1 MRKRLFRAV
10 GILLAIVMIGSVLT
24 SCGTKQPEASTSASA
39 PPPAS
44 GDSSASSAPASPAG
58 DGKVFV
64 VDAAYAAG
72 EPVTQSW
79 TGALEEIVRR
89 SDGRIKVNHYYA
101 GSLLTFPEIPVGMR
115 DGVAQWAYL
124 PTVNYVDIFPLSC
137 RIMQLPFM
145 GLQDPIEATEIYM
158 QLFDEFPQI
167 AEEMAQYN
175 MIPLSASP
183 LWGYH
188 LHLIDKNEVRLP
200 SDLSGRKLVP
210 YKTELQSMLD
220 KFNVSSSYIPPGQM
234 YESLERSVIDGYI
247 NCWAFANWFGL
258 HGFLNQHVTAGDNG
272 FFQEFF
278 IYVVAKDFFE
288 SMPED
293 LQKIW
298 YDVHRYEK
306 IEAFGN
312 EYGYEFMWDE
322 TRSFIDWQINYAKE
336 NNHLFVELT
345 PEEIEVW
352 KDEMAYTHQLTLDE
366 INEQRG
372 DQVATAVYNRAREL
386 IMEKYG
392 S

>member
-1 MRKRLFRAV
+1 MKKRILRSIGIILVIAALFSM
-10 GILLAIVMIGSVLT
+10 LA
-24 SCGTKQPEASTSASA
+24 SCGSGTTTSPSASSTPAASGSPSASA
-39 PPPAS
+39 PP
-44 GDSSASSAPASPAG
+44 ASPAG
-58 DGKVFV
+58 GGQVFV

-79 TGALEEIVRR
+79 TGALKEIERR
-89 SDGRIKVNHYYA
+89 SEGRIQVNHYYA
-101 GSLLTFPEIPVGMR
+101 GSLLTFPEIPRGML

-158 QLFDEFPQI
+158 QLFDEFPEI

-210 YKTELQSMLD
+210 YKPELQAMLD

-258 HGFLNQHVTAGDNG
+258 HSFLNQHVIASDNG

-278 IYVVAKDFFE
+278 IYVIAKDFFE
-288 SMPED
+288 SLPAD

-298 YDVHRYEK
+298 YDVHRDEV

-312 EYGYEFMWDE
+312 ERGYEFMWDE
-322 TRSFIDWQINYAKE
+322 TKSFIDWQMNYARE
-336 NNHLFVELT
+336 NNHLMVYLT
-345 PEEIEVW
+345 DDEVEVW
-352 KDEMAYTHQLTLDE
+352 KSEMAYTHQLTLDE
-366 INEQRG
+366 INAQRG
-372 DQVATAVYNRAREL
+372 DEVATAIYNRAREL

-392 S
+392 A